1 MNVLIINQCAHNK
14 GDRAVLL
21 FILRELDRNGASS
34 ITVSTSEPKF
44 WENEIYGLRPSIQFV
59 PWGWYVEY
67 NSSKIKKK
75 LTQIFYRRFFYPIVR
90 YAINTSN
97 CAEFSSL
104 FCNKKFR
111 RSLKNADLVISTGGH
126 HVTTLLA
133 PDAVSPQIY
142 DMALTLL
149 HKKRLVLWSQSIG
162 PLDFADTRNRALVS
176 KILTNATGL
185 YVRDT
190 QTFDVLRNVIKEHK
204 SVKKTYES
212 VIGIHGN
219 IPFTPVDER
228 HPYVG
233 ISVYGA
239 QQRSSNSHSNYVK
252 CLAKLADRA
261 IERGFV
267 VRFFPMEL
275 KGSQADDR
283 PLILEIIKSARNGSK
298 CQIQDKDL
306 ETLDHLA
313 EVSKCQLFIGH
324 KTHSVIFALIT
335 GTPLVAIAY
344 HKKTVDFMKEYNLNQ
359 QCIEEGQL
367 KVKNLLALFDRTC
380 TDQQSL
386 SKIQSDVSKKFAEI
400 LREDFRIMMKTS
412 ISASISQVY

>member
-1 MNVLIINQCAHNK
+1 MNVLVINQCAHNK

-21 FILRELDRNGASS
+21 FVLRELDRNGASS
-34 ITVSTSEPKF
+34 ITVSTSEPRLWK
-44 WENEIYGLRPSIQFV
+44 NEFYGLRSSIQFV

-75 LTQIFYRRFFYPIVR
+75 LTHILYRRFFYPIIR
-90 YAINTSN
+90 YAITKSN
-97 CAEFSSL
+97 CAKLASW
-104 FCNKKFR
+104 FCNKEFR
-111 RSLKNADLVISTGGH
+111 RSLTNADLVISTGGH

-162 PLDFADTRNRALVS
+162 PLDFDDTRNRALVS
-176 KILTNATGL
+176 KILTNATDL

-204 SVKKTYES
+204 NVKKTYES

-219 IPFTPVDER
+219 TPFTPVDKR

-239 QQRSSNSHSNYVK
+239 QKRSINSHSNYVK
-252 CLAKLADRA
+252 CLAKLVDRA
-261 IERGFV
+261 IELGFV
-267 VRFFPMEL
+267 VQFFPMEL

-283 PLILEIIKSARNGSK
+283 PLILEIIKSARNGTK
-298 CQIQDKDL
+298 CGIQDKDL

-344 HKKTVDFMKEYNLNQ
+344 HQKTIDFMTEYNLNQ
-359 QCIEEGQL
+359 QCIEESQL
-367 KVKNLLALFDRTC
+367 KAKNLLALFDRTC
-380 TDQQSL
+380 ADKQSL
-386 SKIQSDVSKKFAEI
+386 SEQELDVSRKLARI
-400 LREDFRIMMKTS
+400 IREDFRIMMKTS
-412 ISASISQVY
+412 INA